1 PSPPPAPGEVGKGL
15 ENKEGQNN
23 CFLNVAIQSLWHLLP
38 FTSRFANCEHHQHRE
53 HCVFCALKVILT
65 NFEFSEEAV
74 LPPQVLRITLD
85 SLYRAEGKFK
95 LGEIE
100 DAAETLEAIL
110 ENLHEC
116 IAADQQAPPGHLEQT
131 NKDADVDKGCQ
142 PPCVAHQAFGI
153 DVLEQISCPRCQED
167 SEPLVSSSWLYYVYS
182 SSIRKL
188 RESHSSMSF
197 GEILHTIA
205 DQDRRTC
212 PNERCKQE
220 ACPVKRDAP
229 SPAVIVDVLSSI
241 STTLV
246 LDRVFNGGASPRRY
260 RLKGMICYYGKHY
273 DAYFYNPQRGRWV
286 VFDDATVKEVGPSF
300 DDVINKCRLGHFQPS
315 ILFYEGAAIEEKKKP
330 AAESAPKP
338 AMTLDQP
345 LVDLNFDE
353 PNKEGGNTAPVQ
365 RKAADNNHA
374 RPIPITNSK
383 PDPDPE
389 YKQTKR
395 YLKDCLVDVITLIEM
410 VSSPPLQVDLEILL
424 VTATSLL
431 GNINE
436 IVDAFERRRAS
447 QEQKHGSDWAYSL
460 TEVDD
465 AAVSAR
471 RRLGELTHHTTDLK
485 LQRGRLIDRMK
496 HYEAAVKSAQKHRV
510 GMQAAQM
517 MEADLVLSVLS
528 GLKNTLEA
536 ITLLHHADRQRA
548 KATKPSPSPPSP
560 SPTLHFA
567 QPTSSSLAA
576 ASFTPPVYFIPPSP
590 APLLASPSAVSPPH
604 HGPYYGGTPLAP
616 SASPPEVV
624 LLPSQIA
631 RGRTARA
638 VRPVYT
644 TTPPTRPLGGPRY
657 QWNSYTRDWS
667 PIEDLSDFLRFDSP

>member
-1 PSPPPAPGEVGKGL
+1 
-15 ENKEGQNN
+15 
-23 CFLNVAIQSLWHLLP
+23 
-38 FTSRFANCEHHQHRE
+38 
-53 HCVFCALKVILT
+53 
-65 NFEFSEEAV
+65 
-74 LPPQVLRITLD
+74 
-85 SLYRAEGKFK
+85 
-95 LGEIE
+95 
-100 DAAETLEAIL
+100 
-110 ENLHEC
+110 
-116 IAADQQAPPGHLEQT
+116 
-131 NKDADVDKGCQ
+131 
-142 PPCVAHQAFGI
+142 
-153 DVLEQISCPRCQED
+153 
-167 SEPLVSSSWLYYVYS
+167 
-182 SSIRKL
+182 
-188 RESHSSMSF
+188 M
-197 GEILHTIA
+197 
-205 DQDRRTC
+205 
-212 PNERCKQE
+212 
-220 ACPVKRDAP
+220 
-229 SPAVIVDVLSSI
+229 
-241 STTLV
+241 
-246 LDRVFNGGASPRRY
+246 
-260 RLKGMICYYGKHY
+260 
-273 DAYFYNPQRGRWV
+273 
-286 VFDDATVKEVGPSF
+286 
-300 DDVINKCRLGHFQPS
+300 
-315 ILFYEGAAIEEKKKP
+315 
-330 AAESAPKP
+330 
-338 AMTLDQP
+338 
-345 LVDLNFDE
+345 
-353 PNKEGGNTAPVQ
+353 
-365 RKAADNNHA
+365 
-374 RPIPITNSK
+374 
-383 PDPDPE
+383 
-389 YKQTKR
+389 
-395 YLKDCLVDVITLIEM
+395 
-410 VSSPPLQVDLEILL
+410 
-424 VTATSLL
+424 TATSLL

-548 KATKPSPSPPSP
+548 KATKPSPSPPSLPPRPTDAVIDGGRSPPHGTLGAYAGP

-644 TTPPTRPLGGPRY
+644 TTPPTRPLGGPRSVMRVFG
-657 QWNSYTRDWS
+657 W
-667 PIEDLSDFLRFDSP
+667 LRVCVVVRVRSCAIVVGG